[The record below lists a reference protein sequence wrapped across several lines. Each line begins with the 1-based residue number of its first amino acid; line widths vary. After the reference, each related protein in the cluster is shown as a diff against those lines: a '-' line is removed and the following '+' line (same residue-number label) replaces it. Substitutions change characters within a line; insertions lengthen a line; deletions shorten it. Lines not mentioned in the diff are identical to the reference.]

1 MRQLASEQGSICAT
15 LSTVQCICLTA
26 IIRIC
31 HLSRHQGET
40 QRHAQRA
47 RVHER
52 QTAAGRVA
60 ALAVASRIPN
70 VASSIAAL
78 RTKVRTTVHTR
89 AQHFTRGRRTDLDY
103 SQRRP
108 AVALYL
114 VRVRVSGQSYQGQD
128 QGLRPRCA
136 LAPYRQGARSSR
148 RARHVR
154 HR

>member
-1 MRQLASEQGSICAT
+1 MCNSLYCSVYLPNSYNPYLSSLKTPGRDPETMPREPDPECT
-15 LSTVQCICLTA
+15 L
-26 IIRIC
+26 
-31 HLSRHQGET
+31 
-40 QRHAQRA
+40 
-47 RVHER
+47 ER